1 MASTVYTESV
11 VTLNATQA
19 EATMNAL
26 KSSADDLRK
35 KMIEATKL
43 GNTEDAAKYQ
53 KQLDQVNKSM
63 QSIRKETKDYADIMK
78 KINGSSLNELAKAY
92 SGLNRQIK
100 NLVPGTQEFIEKS
113 KQLKQVKARM
123 DEINAGIKGT
133 NKTLDSLKGLLP
145 KIGLATFFVAAGKAL
160 MKFAKDA
167 VAQTQ
172 LIGDRWGQFTSGM
185 SHAYNTFVAD
195 LSSGKGWKELIQ
207 NMRDS
212 YKVGKEVAAILDE
225 IFERNNSLSL
235 KEAEYNVE
243 IEKNKQIMKDVS
255 KTDEERLAA
264 AEEAMRLERELANER
279 KEIAAQEAEARKMEL
294 QDRTKLSDAELEF
307 YVKEYNQNRDILLQA
322 QEYNAEVRRLENT
335 VKASQMSAMW
345 ANNAVSAAQAGE
357 QIQAA
362 QKALR
367 DYIDTADE
375 GLKKVAE
382 MDAKYQLSNDELVD
396 NYVKATVK
404 MKNADADY
412 YRSTTRTVT
421 TINSL
426 RKDIS
431 NSRQKAS
438 EDAYKKEI
446 SDVDKH
452 QREMQVKAKE
462 AYAKGEISE
471 KQYQDRL
478 LAIQEQAL
486 KSKMAISERYKKD
499 TIEFQSQLLDLTI
512 KQQEEFRKLMEEA
525 EKDAEKVFKE
535 IYEQS
540 EAEIKEIMDQID
552 VEFEAEIQHLLEL
565 VDKAKEVRDALD
577 PSTALGEQMQ
587 TEMASLQEM
596 YDNRL
601 LTEEEF
607 QKAKQALVKRY
618 MQENLNIELEGWEK
632 GMQKAQSIIEGVS
645 NMVTALQDAEQ
656 AHLDARMKAEIAAV
670 GDNAERKEE
679 IENEYE
685 QKKLET
691 QKKYAVA
698 DMVISIAKTLAAG
711 ALAVMQAF
719 AQLGP
724 IPGAIAAGIIG
735 ITTAAEVASIVA
747 QKNAIMATT
756 AGSTGSSSSSTQIGA
771 RVPTGF
777 SSGGYTTPASND
789 YQEVGVV
796 HANEWVAPA
805 SMVRSNPIVFR
816 RLEQA
821 RKRGTSISGI
831 SGFAD
836 GGMTSPSS
844 DMVAPSLAS
853 MDPALIAQLVA
864 VLQYIIDNGIPAY
877 VVLSQINAQQ
887 ELQMNMKKITGKV

>member
-1 MASTVYTESV
+1 MASTIYTESI

-78 KINGSSLNELAKAY
+78 KLNGSSLNELAKAY

-123 DEINAGIKGT
+123 DEINSGIKGT

-145 KIGLATFFVAAGKAL
+145 KIGLATFFVAAGNAL

-172 LIGDRWGQFTSGM
+172 LIGDKWGQFTSGM

-195 LSSGKGWKELIQ
+195 LTSGKGWKELIE
-207 NMRDS
+207 NMRES
-212 YKVGKEVAAILDE
+212 YKVGKEVAAMLDE
-225 IFERNNSLSL
+225 IFERQNSLSL
-235 KEAEYNVE
+235 MEAEYNVE
-243 IEKNKQIMKDVS
+243 IEKNKQIMKDTS
-255 KTDEERLAA
+255 KTEEERLAA

-279 KEIAAQEAEARKMEL
+279 KEIAAQEAEARKLEL
-294 QDRTKLSDAELEF
+294 QDRTDMSDADLEF
-307 YVKEYNQNRDILLQA
+307 YIRQYNQNRDILLQA
-322 QEYNAEVRRLENT
+322 QEYNAEVRRLEAA
-335 VKASQMSAMW
+335 VKASRSTAMW
-345 ANNAVSAAQAGE
+345 ADNAVAIAAAGE
-357 QIQAA
+357 QMERARQAL
-362 QKALR
+362 Q
-367 DYIDTADE
+367 DYINTADE
-375 GLKKVAE
+375 GLKRVAE

-396 NYVKATVK
+396 NYVKARVK
-404 MKNADADY
+404 MTNADADY

-426 RKDIS
+426 RKEMS
-431 NSRQKAS
+431 SGHQKAAD
-438 EDAYKKEI
+438 DAYKKEI
-446 SDVDKH
+446 SEVEKH
-452 QREMQVKAKE
+452 QKEMEVKAKE

-471 KQYQDRL
+471 QQYQDRL
-478 LAIQEQAL
+478 ISIQEQAL
-486 KSKMAISERYKKD
+486 RSKMAISERYKKE
-499 TIEFQSQLLDLTI
+499 TLEYQSQLLDMTI
-512 KQQEEFRKLMEEA
+512 KQQQEFKKLLEEA
-525 EKDAEKVFKE
+525 EKDAEKVFQD
-535 IYEQS
+535 IAEQS
-540 EAEIKEIMDQID
+540 EADIKEIMDD
-552 VEFEAEIQHLLEL
+552 LDAEFQAEIDHLLEL
-565 VDKAKEVRDALD
+565 CDQAKKVRDALD
-577 PSTALGEQMQ
+577 PKTALGEQMQ
-587 TEMASLQEM
+587 TELASLQEM

-607 QKAKQALVKRY
+607 QRAKHDLVKRY
-618 MQENLNIELEGWEK
+618 MQENLNLELEGWEK
-632 GMQKAQSIIEGVS
+632 GMQKAQSIIEGAS

-656 AHLDARMKAEIAAV
+656 ARLEARMQAELSAV
-670 GDNAERKEE
+670 GDNAEAREE
-679 IENEYE
+679 IENKYE

-698 DMVISIAKTLAAG
+698 DMVINIAKTLAAG

-724 IPGAIAAGIIG
+724 IAGAVMAGVIG
-735 ITTAAEVASIVA
+735 VTTAAEIATIVA

-756 AGSTGSSSSSTQIGA
+756 AGSTGSSSPQIGA
-771 RVPTGF
+771 RVATGY
-777 SSGGYTTPASND
+777 SGGGYTTEAGND
-789 YQEVGVV
+789 YKEVGVV

-805 SMVRSNPIVFR
+805 SMVRANPIVFR

-821 RKRGTSISGI
+821 RKRGTSVSGV

-836 GGMTSPSS
+836 GGMTTPSS
-844 DMVAPSLAS
+844 NMVAPGLSS
-853 MDPALIAQLVA
+853 MDPALVAQLVA

-877 VVLSQINAQQ
+877 VLLSEINSQQ
-887 ELQMNMKKITGKV
+887 ELQSTMKKITGKK

>member
-1 MASTVYTESV
+1 MASTIYTESI

-78 KINGSSLNELAKAY
+78 KLNGSSLNELAKAY

-123 DEINAGIKGT
+123 DEINSGIKGT

-172 LIGDRWGQFTSGM
+172 LIGDKWGQFTSGM

-195 LSSGKGWKELIQ
+195 LTSGKGWKELIE
-207 NMRDS
+207 NMRES
-212 YKVGKEVAAILDE
+212 YKVGKEVAAMLDE
-225 IFERNNSLSL
+225 IFERQNSLSL
-235 KEAEYNVE
+235 MEAEYNVE
-243 IEKNKQIMKDVS
+243 IEKNKQIMRDTS
-255 KTDEERLAA
+255 KSEEERLAA
-264 AEEAMRLERELANER
+264 AEEAMRLEKELAEQK

-307 YVKEYNQNRDILLQA
+307 YVRQYNQNRDILLQA
-322 QEYNAEVRRLENT
+322 QEYNAEVRRLEAA
-335 VKASQMSAMW
+335 VKASRSTAMW
-345 ANNAVSAAQAGE
+345 ADNAVAIAAAGE
-357 QIQAA
+357 QMERARQAL
-362 QKALR
+362 Q
-367 DYIDTADE
+367 DYINTADE

-396 NYVKATVK
+396 NYVKARVK
-404 MKNADADY
+404 MTNADADY

-426 RKDIS
+426 RKEMS
-431 NSRQKAS
+431 SGHQKAAD
-438 EDAYKKEI
+438 DAYKKEI
-446 SDVDKH
+446 AGVDKH
-452 QREMQVKAKE
+452 QKEMEVKAKE

-471 KQYQDRL
+471 QQYQDRL
-478 LAIQEQAL
+478 LSIQEQAL
-486 KSKMAISERYKKD
+486 KSKMAISERYKKE
-499 TIEFQSQLLDLTI
+499 TLEYQSQLLDMTI
-512 KQQEEFRKLMEEA
+512 KQQQEFKKLLEEA
-525 EKDAEKVFKE
+525 EKDAEKVFQD
-535 IYEQS
+535 IAEQS
-540 EAEIKEIMDQID
+540 EADIKEIMDD
-552 VEFEAEIQHLLEL
+552 LDAEFQAEIDHLLEL
-565 VDKAKEVRDALD
+565 CDQAKKVRDALD
-577 PSTALGEQMQ
+577 PKTALGEQMQ
-587 TEMASLQEM
+587 TELASLQEM

-607 QKAKQALVKRY
+607 QRAKHDLVKRY
-618 MQENLNIELEGWEK
+618 MQENLNLELEGWEK
-632 GMQKAQSIIEGVS
+632 GMQKAQSIIEGAS

-656 AHLDARMKAEIAAV
+656 ARLEARMQAELSAV
-670 GDNAERKEE
+670 GDNAEAREE
-679 IENEYE
+679 IENKYE

-698 DMVISIAKTLAAG
+698 DMVINIAKTLAAG

-724 IPGAIAAGIIG
+724 IAGAVMAGVIG
-735 ITTAAEVASIVA
+735 VTTAAEIATIVA

-756 AGSTGSSSSSTQIGA
+756 AGSTGSSSPQIGA
-771 RVPTGF
+771 RVATGY
-777 SSGGYTTPASND
+777 SGGGYTTEAGND
-789 YQEVGVV
+789 YKEVGVV

-805 SMVRSNPIVFR
+805 SMVRANPIVFR

-821 RKRGTSISGI
+821 RKRGTSVSGV

-836 GGMTSPSS
+836 GGMTTPSS
-844 DMVAPSLAS
+844 NMVAPGLSS
-853 MDPALIAQLVA
+853 MDPALVAQLVA

-877 VVLSQINAQQ
+877 VLLSEINSQQ
-887 ELQMNMKKITGKV
+887 ELQSTMKKITGKK

>member
-1 MASTVYTESV
+1 MASTIYTESI

-78 KINGSSLNELAKAY
+78 KLNGSSLNELAKAY

-113 KQLKQVKARM
+113 KQLRQVKARM
-123 DEINAGIKGT
+123 DEINSGIKGT

-195 LSSGKGWKELIQ
+195 LTSGKGWRELIE
-207 NMRDS
+207 NMRES
-212 YKVGKEVAAILDE
+212 YKVGKEVAAMLDE
-225 IFERNNSLSL
+225 IFERQNSLSL
-235 KEAEYNVE
+235 QEAEYNVE
-243 IEKNKQIMKDVS
+243 IEKNKQIMKDTS
-255 KTDEERLAA
+255 KTEEERLAA

-279 KEIAAQEAEARKMEL
+279 KEIAAQEAEARKLEL
-294 QDRTKLSDAELEF
+294 QDRTKMSDAELEF
-307 YVKEYNQNRDILLQA
+307 YIREYNQNRDILLQA
-322 QEYNAEVRRLENT
+322 QEYNAEVRRLEAA
-335 VKASQMSAMW
+335 VKASRSTAMW
-345 ANNAVSAAQAGE
+345 ADNAVAIAAAGE
-357 QIQAA
+357 QMERARQAL
-362 QKALR
+362 Q
-367 DYIDTADE
+367 DYINTADE
-375 GLKKVAE
+375 GLKRVAE

-396 NYVKATVK
+396 NYVKARVK
-404 MKNADADY
+404 MTNADADY
-412 YRSTTRTVT
+412 YRSTTKTVT

-426 RKDIS
+426 RKEMS
-431 NSRQKAS
+431 SGHQKAAD
-438 EDAYKKEI
+438 DAYKKEI
-446 SDVDKH
+446 SEVEKH
-452 QREMQVKAKE
+452 QKEMEVKAKE

-471 KQYQDRL
+471 QQYQDRL
-478 LAIQEQAL
+478 ISIQEQAL
-486 KSKMAISERYKKD
+486 RSKMAISERYKKE
-499 TIEFQSQLLDLTI
+499 TLEYQSQLLDLTI
-512 KQQEEFRKLMEEA
+512 KQQQEFKKLLEEA
-525 EKDAEKVFKE
+525 EKDAEKVFQD
-535 IYEQS
+535 IAEQS
-540 EAEIKEIMDQID
+540 EADIKEIMDD
-552 VEFEAEIQHLLEL
+552 LDAEFQAEIDHLLEL
-565 VDKAKEVRDALD
+565 CDQAKKVRDALD
-577 PSTALGEQMQ
+577 PKTALGEQMQ
-587 TEMASLQEM
+587 TELASLQEM

-607 QKAKQALVKRY
+607 QRAKHDLVKRY
-618 MQENLNIELEGWEK
+618 MQENLNLELEGWEK
-632 GMQKAQSIIEGVS
+632 GMQKAQSIIEGAS

-656 AHLDARMKAEIAAV
+656 ARLEARMQAELSAV
-670 GDNAERKEE
+670 GDNAEAREE
-679 IENEYE
+679 IENKYE

-698 DMVISIAKTLAAG
+698 DMVINIAKTLAAG

-724 IPGAIAAGIIG
+724 IAGAVMAGVIG
-735 ITTAAEVASIVA
+735 VTTAAEIATIVA

-756 AGSTGSSSSSTQIGA
+756 AGSTGSSSPQIGA
-771 RVPTGF
+771 RVATGY
-777 SSGGYTTPASND
+777 SGGGYTTEAGND

-805 SMVRSNPIVFR
+805 SMVRANPIVFR

-821 RKRGTSISGI
+821 RKRGTSVSGV

-836 GGMTSPSS
+836 GGMTTPSS
-844 DMVAPSLAS
+844 NMVAPGLSS
-853 MDPALIAQLVA
+853 MDPALVAQLVA

-877 VVLSQINAQQ
+877 VLLSEINSQQ
-887 ELQMNMKKITGKV
+887 ELQSTMKKITGKK

>member
-1 MASTVYTESV
+1 MASTIYTESI

-78 KINGSSLNELAKAY
+78 KLNGSSLNELAKAY

-123 DEINAGIKGT
+123 DEINSGIKGT

-172 LIGDRWGQFTSGM
+172 LIGDKWGQFTSGM

-195 LSSGKGWKELIQ
+195 LTSGKGLRELIE
-207 NMRDS
+207 NMRES
-212 YKVGKEVAAILDE
+212 YKVGKEVAAMLDE
-225 IFERNNSLSL
+225 IFERQNSLSL
-235 KEAEYNVE
+235 QEAEYNVE
-243 IEKNKQIMKDVS
+243 IEKNKQIMKDTS
-255 KTDEERLAA
+255 KTEEERLAA

-294 QDRTKLSDAELEF
+294 QDRTKMSDAELEF
-307 YVKEYNQNRDILLQA
+307 YIREYNQNRDILLQA
-322 QEYNAEVRRLENT
+322 QEYNAEVRRLEAA
-335 VKASQMSAMW
+335 VKASRSTAMW
-345 ANNAVSAAQAGE
+345 ADNAVAIAAAGE
-357 QIQAA
+357 QMERARQAL
-362 QKALR
+362 Q
-367 DYIDTADE
+367 DYINTADE

-396 NYVKATVK
+396 NYVKARVK
-404 MKNADADY
+404 MTNADADY

-426 RKDIS
+426 RKEMS
-431 NSRQKAS
+431 SGHQKAAD
-438 EDAYKKEI
+438 DAYKKEI
-446 SDVDKH
+446 SEVEKH
-452 QREMQVKAKE
+452 QKEMEVKAKE

-471 KQYQDRL
+471 QQYQDRL
-478 LAIQEQAL
+478 LSIQEQAL
-486 KSKMAISERYKKD
+486 KSKMAISERYKKE
-499 TIEFQSQLLDLTI
+499 TLEYQSQLLDLTI
-512 KQQEEFRKLMEEA
+512 KQQQEFKKLLEEA
-525 EKDAEKVFKE
+525 EKDAEKVYQD
-535 IYEQS
+535 IAEQS
-540 EAEIKEIMDQID
+540 EADIKEFMDD
-552 VEFEAEIQHLLEL
+552 LDAEFQAEIDHLLEL
-565 VDKAKEVRDALD
+565 CDQAKKVRDALD
-577 PSTALGEQMQ
+577 PKTALGEQMQ
-587 TEMASLQEM
+587 TELASLQEM

-607 QKAKQALVKRY
+607 QRAKHDLVKRY
-618 MQENLNIELEGWEK
+618 MQENLNLELEGWEK
-632 GMQKAQSIIEGVS
+632 GMQKAQSIIEGAS

-656 AHLDARMKAEIAAV
+656 ARLEARMQAELSAV
-670 GDNAERKEE
+670 GDNAEAREE
-679 IENEYE
+679 IENKYE

-698 DMVISIAKTLAAG
+698 DMVINIAKTLAAG

-724 IPGAIAAGIIG
+724 IAGAVMAGVIG
-735 ITTAAEVASIVA
+735 VTTAAEIATIVA

-756 AGSTGSSSSSTQIGA
+756 AGSTGSSSPQIGA
-771 RVPTGF
+771 RVATGY
-777 SSGGYTTPASND
+777 SGGGYTTEAGND
-789 YQEVGVV
+789 YKEVGVV

-805 SMVRSNPIVFR
+805 SMVRANPIVFR

-821 RKRGTSISGI
+821 RKRGTSVSGV

-836 GGMTSPSS
+836 GGMTTPSS
-844 DMVAPSLAS
+844 NMVAPGLSS
-853 MDPALIAQLVA
+853 MDPALVAQLVA

-877 VVLSQINAQQ
+877 VLLSEINSQQ
-887 ELQMNMKKITGKV
+887 ELQSTMKKITGKK

>member
-1 MASTVYTESV
+1 MASTIYTESI

-78 KINGSSLNELAKAY
+78 KLNGSSLNELAKAY

-113 KQLKQVKARM
+113 KQLRQVKARM
-123 DEINAGIKGT
+123 DEINSGIKGT

-195 LSSGKGWKELIQ
+195 LTSGKGWRELIE
-207 NMRDS
+207 NMRES
-212 YKVGKEVAAILDE
+212 YKVGKEVAAMLDE
-225 IFERNNSLSL
+225 IFERQNSLSL
-235 KEAEYNVE
+235 QEAEYNVE
-243 IEKNKQIMKDVS
+243 IEKNKQIMKDTS
-255 KTDEERLAA
+255 KTEEERLAA

-279 KEIAAQEAEARKMEL
+279 KEIAAQEAEARKLEL
-294 QDRTKLSDAELEF
+294 QDRTKMSDAELEF
-307 YVKEYNQNRDILLQA
+307 YIREYNQNRDILLQA
-322 QEYNAEVRRLENT
+322 QEYNAEVRRLEAA
-335 VKASQMSAMW
+335 VKASRITAMW
-345 ANNAVSAAQAGE
+345 ADNAVAIAAAGE
-357 QIQAA
+357 QMERARQAL
-362 QKALR
+362 Q
-367 DYIDTADE
+367 DYINTADE
-375 GLKKVAE
+375 GLKRVAE

-396 NYVKATVK
+396 NYVKARVK
-404 MKNADADY
+404 MTNADADY

-426 RKDIS
+426 RKEMS
-431 NSRQKAS
+431 SGHQKAAD
-438 EDAYKKEI
+438 DAYKKEI
-446 SDVDKH
+446 SEVEKH
-452 QREMQVKAKE
+452 QKEMEVKAKE

-471 KQYQDRL
+471 QQYQDRL
-478 LAIQEQAL
+478 IPIQEQAL
-486 KSKMAISERYKKD
+486 RSKMAISERYKKE
-499 TIEFQSQLLDLTI
+499 TLEYQSQLLDMTI
-512 KQQEEFRKLMEEA
+512 KQQQEFKKLLEEA
-525 EKDAEKVFKE
+525 EKDAEKVFQD
-535 IYEQS
+535 IAEQS
-540 EAEIKEIMDQID
+540 EADIKEIMDD
-552 VEFEAEIQHLLEL
+552 LDAEFQAEIDHLLEL
-565 VDKAKEVRDALD
+565 CDQAKKVRDALD
-577 PSTALGEQMQ
+577 PKTALGEQMQ
-587 TEMASLQEM
+587 TELASMQEM

-607 QKAKQALVKRY
+607 QRAKHDLVKRY
-618 MQENLNIELEGWEK
+618 MQENLNLELEGWEK
-632 GMQKAQSIIEGVS
+632 GMQKAQSIIEGAS

-656 AHLDARMKAEIAAV
+656 ARLEARMQAELSAV
-670 GDNAERKEE
+670 GDNAEAREE
-679 IENEYE
+679 IENKYE

-698 DMVISIAKTLAAG
+698 DMVINIAKTLAAG

-724 IPGAIAAGIIG
+724 IAGAVMAGVIG
-735 ITTAAEVASIVA
+735 VTTAAEIATIVA

-756 AGSTGSSSSSTQIGA
+756 AGSTGSSSPQIGA
-771 RVPTGF
+771 RVATGY
-777 SSGGYTTPASND
+777 SGGGYTTEAGND

-805 SMVRSNPIVFR
+805 SMVRANPIVFR

-821 RKRGTSISGI
+821 RKRGTSVSGV

-836 GGMTSPSS
+836 GGMTTPSS
-844 DMVAPSLAS
+844 NMVAPGLSS
-853 MDPALIAQLVA
+853 MDPALVAQLVA

-877 VVLSQINAQQ
+877 VLLSEINSQQ
-887 ELQMNMKKITGKV
+887 ELQSTMKKITGKK

>member
-1 MASTVYTESV
+1 MASTIYTESI

-78 KINGSSLNELAKAY
+78 KLNGSSLNELAKAY

-123 DEINAGIKGT
+123 DEINSGIKGT

-195 LSSGKGWKELIQ
+195 LTSGKGWKELIE
-207 NMRDS
+207 NMRES
-212 YKVGKEVAAILDE
+212 YKVGKEVAAMLDE
-225 IFERNNSLSL
+225 IFERQNSLSL
-235 KEAEYNVE
+235 MEAEYNVE
-243 IEKNKQIMKDVS
+243 IEKNKQIMKDTS
-255 KTDEERLAA
+255 KTEEERLAA

-294 QDRTKLSDAELEF
+294 QDRTKMSDAELEF
-307 YVKEYNQNRDILLQA
+307 YIREYNQNRDILLQA
-322 QEYNAEVRRLENT
+322 QEYNAEVRRLEAA
-335 VKASQMSAMW
+335 VKASRSTAMW
-345 ANNAVSAAQAGE
+345 ADNAVAIAAAGE
-357 QIQAA
+357 QMERARQAL
-362 QKALR
+362 Q
-367 DYIDTADE
+367 DYINTADE

-396 NYVKATVK
+396 NYVKARVK
-404 MKNADADY
+404 MTNADADY

-426 RKDIS
+426 RKEMS
-431 NSRQKAS
+431 TGHQKAAD
-438 EDAYKKEI
+438 DAYKKEI
-446 SDVDKH
+446 AGVDKH
-452 QREMQVKAKE
+452 QKEMEVKAKE

-471 KQYQDRL
+471 QQYQDRL
-478 LAIQEQAL
+478 LSIQEQAL
-486 KSKMAISERYKKD
+486 KSKMAISERYKKE
-499 TIEFQSQLLDLTI
+499 TLEYQSQLLDLTI
-512 KQQEEFRKLMEEA
+512 KQQQEFKKLLEEA
-525 EKDAEKVFKE
+525 EKDAEKVFQE
-535 IYEQS
+535 LAEQS
-540 EAEIKEIMDQID
+540 EADIKEIMDD
-552 VEFEAEIQHLLEL
+552 LDAEFQAEIDHLLEL
-565 VDKAKEVRDALD
+565 CDQAKKVRDALD
-577 PSTALGEQMQ
+577 PKTALGEQMQ
-587 TEMASLQEM
+587 TELASLQEM

-607 QKAKQALVKRY
+607 QRAKHDLVKRY
-618 MQENLNIELEGWEK
+618 MQENLNLELEGWEK
-632 GMQKAQSIIEGVS
+632 GMQKAQSIIEGAS

-656 AHLDARMKAEIAAV
+656 ARLEARMQAELSAV
-670 GDNAERKEE
+670 GDNAEAREE
-679 IENEYE
+679 IENKYE
-685 QKKLET
+685 KKKLET

-698 DMVISIAKTLAAG
+698 DMVINIAKTLAAG

-724 IPGAIAAGIIG
+724 IAGAVMAGVIG
-735 ITTAAEVASIVA
+735 VTTAAEIATIVA

-756 AGSTGSSSSSTQIGA
+756 AGSTGSSSPQIGA
-771 RVPTGF
+771 RVATGY
-777 SSGGYTTPASND
+777 SGGGYTTEAGND
-789 YQEVGVV
+789 YKEVGVV

-805 SMVRSNPIVFR
+805 SMVRANPIVFR

-821 RKRGTSISGI
+821 RKRGTSVSGV

-836 GGMTSPSS
+836 GGMTTPSS
-844 DMVAPSLAS
+844 NMVAPGLSS
-853 MDPALIAQLVA
+853 MDPALVAQLVA

-877 VVLSQINAQQ
+877 VLLSEINSQQ
-887 ELQMNMKKITGKV
+887 ELQSTMKKITGKK

>member
-1 MASTVYTESV
+1 MASTIYTESI

-78 KINGSSLNELAKAY
+78 KLNGSSLNELAKAY

-123 DEINAGIKGT
+123 DEINSGIKGT

-172 LIGDRWGQFTSGM
+172 LIGDKWGQFTSGM

-195 LSSGKGWKELIQ
+195 LTSGKGWKELIE
-207 NMRDS
+207 NMRES
-212 YKVGKEVAAILDE
+212 YKVGKEVAAMLDE
-225 IFERNNSLSL
+225 IFERQNSLSL
-235 KEAEYNVE
+235 QEAEYNVE
-243 IEKNKQIMKDVS
+243 IEKNKQIMKDTS
-255 KTDEERLAA
+255 KTEEERLAA

-279 KEIAAQEAEARKMEL
+279 KEIAAQEAEARKLEL
-294 QDRTKLSDAELEF
+294 QDRTKMSDAELEF
-307 YVKEYNQNRDILLQA
+307 YIREYNQNRDILLQA
-322 QEYNAEVRRLENT
+322 QEYNAEVRRLEAA
-335 VKASQMSAMW
+335 VKASRSTAMW
-345 ANNAVSAAQAGE
+345 ADNAVAIAAAGE
-357 QIQAA
+357 QMERARQAL
-362 QKALR
+362 Q
-367 DYIDTADE
+367 DYINTADE
-375 GLKKVAE
+375 GLKRVAE

-396 NYVKATVK
+396 NYVKARVK
-404 MKNADADY
+404 MTNADADY

-426 RKDIS
+426 RKEMS
-431 NSRQKAS
+431 SGHQKAAD
-438 EDAYKKEI
+438 DAYKKEI
-446 SDVDKH
+446 SEVEMH
-452 QREMQVKAKE
+452 QKEMEVKAKE

-471 KQYQDRL
+471 QQYQDRL
-478 LAIQEQAL
+478 ISIQEQAL
-486 KSKMAISERYKKD
+486 RSKMAISERYKKE
-499 TIEFQSQLLDLTI
+499 TLEYQSQLLDMTI
-512 KQQEEFRKLMEEA
+512 KQQQEFKKLLEEA
-525 EKDAEKVFKE
+525 EKDAEKVFQD
-535 IYEQS
+535 IAEQS
-540 EAEIKEIMDQID
+540 EAYIKEIMDD
-552 VEFEAEIQHLLEL
+552 LDAEFQAEIDHLLEL
-565 VDKAKEVRDALD
+565 CDQAKKVRDALD
-577 PSTALGEQMQ
+577 PKTALGEQMQ
-587 TEMASLQEM
+587 TELASLQEM

-607 QKAKQALVKRY
+607 QRAKHDLVKRY
-618 MQENLNIELEGWEK
+618 MQENLNLELEGWEK
-632 GMQKAQSIIEGVS
+632 GMQKAQSIIEGAS

-656 AHLDARMKAEIAAV
+656 ARLEARMQAELSAV
-670 GDNAERKEE
+670 GDNAEAREE
-679 IENEYE
+679 IENKYE

-698 DMVISIAKTLAAG
+698 DMVINIAKTLAAG

-724 IPGAIAAGIIG
+724 IAGAVMAGVIG
-735 ITTAAEVASIVA
+735 VTTAAEIATIVA

-756 AGSTGSSSSSTQIGA
+756 AGSTGSSSPQIGA
-771 RVPTGF
+771 RVATGY
-777 SSGGYTTPASND
+777 SGGGYTTEAGND
-789 YQEVGVV
+789 YKEVGVV

-805 SMVRSNPIVFR
+805 SMVRANPIVFR

-821 RKRGTSISGI
+821 RKRGTSVSGV

-836 GGMTSPSS
+836 GGMTTPSS
-844 DMVAPSLAS
+844 NMVAPGLSS
-853 MDPALIAQLVA
+853 MDPSLVAQLVA

-877 VVLSQINAQQ
+877 VLLSEINSQQ
-887 ELQMNMKKITGKV
+887 ELQSTMKKITGKK

>member
-1 MASTVYTESV
+1 MASTIYTESI

-78 KINGSSLNELAKAY
+78 KLNGSSLNELAKAY

-123 DEINAGIKGT
+123 DEINSGIKGT

-172 LIGDRWGQFTSGM
+172 LIGDKWGQFTSGM

-195 LSSGKGWKELIQ
+195 LTSGKGWKELIE
-207 NMRDS
+207 NMRES
-212 YKVGKEVAAILDE
+212 YKVGKEVAAMLDE
-225 IFERNNSLSL
+225 IFERQNSLSL
-235 KEAEYNVE
+235 QEAEYNVE
-243 IEKNKQIMKDVS
+243 IEKNKQIMKDTS
-255 KTDEERLAA
+255 KTEEERLAA

-279 KEIAAQEAEARKMEL
+279 KEIAAQEAEARKL
-294 QDRTKLSDAELEF
+294 QDRTKMSDAELEF
-307 YVKEYNQNRDILLQA
+307 YIREYHQNRDILLQA
-322 QEYNAEVRRLENT
+322 QEYNAEVRRLEAA
-335 VKASQMSAMW
+335 VKASRSTAMW
-345 ANNAVSAAQAGE
+345 ADNAVAIAAAGE
-357 QIQAA
+357 QMERARQAL
-362 QKALR
+362 Q
-367 DYIDTADE
+367 DYINTADE
-375 GLKKVAE
+375 GLKRVAE

-396 NYVKATVK
+396 NYVKARVK
-404 MKNADADY
+404 MTNADADY

-426 RKDIS
+426 RKEMS
-431 NSRQKAS
+431 SGHQKAAD
-438 EDAYKKEI
+438 DAYKKEI
-446 SDVDKH
+446 SEVEKH
-452 QREMQVKAKE
+452 QKEMEVKAKE

-471 KQYQDRL
+471 QQYQDRL
-478 LAIQEQAL
+478 ISIQEQAL
-486 KSKMAISERYKKD
+486 RSKMAISERYKKE
-499 TIEFQSQLLDLTI
+499 TLEYQSQLLDMTI
-512 KQQEEFRKLMEEA
+512 KQQQEFKKLLEEA
-525 EKDAEKVFKE
+525 EKDAEKVFQD
-535 IYEQS
+535 IAEQS
-540 EAEIKEIMDQID
+540 EADIKEIMDD
-552 VEFEAEIQHLLEL
+552 LDAEFQAEIDHLLEL
-565 VDKAKEVRDALD
+565 CDQAKKVRDALD
-577 PSTALGEQMQ
+577 PKTALGEQMQ
-587 TEMASLQEM
+587 TELASLQEM

-607 QKAKQALVKRY
+607 QRAKHDLVKRY
-618 MQENLNIELEGWEK
+618 MQENLNLELEGWEK
-632 GMQKAQSIIEGVS
+632 GMQKAQSIIEGAS

-656 AHLDARMKAEIAAV
+656 ARLEARMQAELSAV
-670 GDNAERKEE
+670 GDNAEAREE
-679 IENEYE
+679 IENKYE

-698 DMVISIAKTLAAG
+698 DMVINIAKTLAAG

-724 IPGAIAAGIIG
+724 IAGAVMAGVIG
-735 ITTAAEVASIVA
+735 VTTAAEIATIVA

-756 AGSTGSSSSSTQIGA
+756 AGSTGSSSPQIGA
-771 RVPTGF
+771 RVATGY
-777 SSGGYTTPASND
+777 SGGGYTTEAGND
-789 YQEVGVV
+789 YKEVGVV

-805 SMVRSNPIVFR
+805 SMVRANPIVFR

-821 RKRGTSISGI
+821 RKRGTSVSGV

-836 GGMTSPSS
+836 GGMTTPSS
-844 DMVAPSLAS
+844 NMVAPGLSS
-853 MDPALIAQLVA
+853 MDPALVAQLVA

-877 VVLSQINAQQ
+877 VLLSEINSQQ
-887 ELQMNMKKITGKV
+887 ELQSTMKKITGKK

>member
-1 MASTVYTESV
+1 MASTIYTESI

-78 KINGSSLNELAKAY
+78 KLNGSSLNELAKAY

-123 DEINAGIKGT
+123 DEINSGIKGT

-172 LIGDRWGQFTSGM
+172 LIGDKWGQFTSGM

-195 LSSGKGWKELIQ
+195 LSSGKGWRELIQ
-207 NMRDS
+207 NMRES
-212 YKVGKEVAAILDE
+212 YKVGKEVAAMLDE
-225 IFERNNSLSL
+225 IFERQNSLSL
-235 KEAEYNVE
+235 QEAEYNVE
-243 IEKNKQIMKDVS
+243 IEKNKQIMKDTS
-255 KTDEERLAA
+255 KTEEERLAA

-279 KEIAAQEAEARKMEL
+279 KEIAAQEAEARKLEL
-294 QDRTKLSDAELEF
+294 QDRTKMSDAELEF
-307 YVKEYNQNRDILLQA
+307 YIREYNQNRDILLQA
-322 QEYNAEVRRLENT
+322 QEYNAEVRRLEAA
-335 VKASQMSAMW
+335 VKASRSTAMW
-345 ANNAVSAAQAGE
+345 ADNAVAIAAAGE
-357 QIQAA
+357 QMERARQAL
-362 QKALR
+362 Q
-367 DYIDTADE
+367 DYINTADE

-396 NYVKATVK
+396 NYVKARVK
-404 MKNADADY
+404 MTNADADY

-426 RKDIS
+426 RKEMS
-431 NSRQKAS
+431 SGHQKAAD
-438 EDAYKKEI
+438 DAYKKEI
-446 SDVDKH
+446 AGVDKH
-452 QREMQVKAKE
+452 QKEMEVKAKE

-471 KQYQDRL
+471 QQYQDRL
-478 LAIQEQAL
+478 LSIQEQAL
-486 KSKMAISERYKKD
+486 KSKMAISERYKKE
-499 TIEFQSQLLDLTI
+499 TLEYQSQLLDMTI
-512 KQQEEFRKLMEEA
+512 KQQQEFKKLLEEA
-525 EKDAEKVFKE
+525 EKDAEKVFQD
-535 IYEQS
+535 IAEQS
-540 EAEIKEIMDQID
+540 EADIKEIMDD
-552 VEFEAEIQHLLEL
+552 LDAEFQAEIDHLLEL
-565 VDKAKEVRDALD
+565 CDQAKKVRDALD
-577 PSTALGEQMQ
+577 PKTALGEQMQ
-587 TEMASLQEM
+587 TELASLQEM

-607 QKAKQALVKRY
+607 QRAKHDLVKRY
-618 MQENLNIELEGWEK
+618 MQENLNLELEGWEK
-632 GMQKAQSIIEGVS
+632 GMQKAQSIIEGAS

-656 AHLDARMKAEIAAV
+656 ARLEARMQAELSAV
-670 GDNAERKEE
+670 GDNAEAREE
-679 IENEYE
+679 IENKYE

-698 DMVISIAKTLAAG
+698 DMVINIAKTLAAG

-724 IPGAIAAGIIG
+724 IAGAVMAGVIG
-735 ITTAAEVASIVA
+735 VTTAAEIATIVA

-756 AGSTGSSSSSTQIGA
+756 AGSTGSSSPQIGA
-771 RVPTGF
+771 RVATGY
-777 SSGGYTTPASND
+777 SGGGYTTEAGND
-789 YQEVGVV
+789 YKEVGVV

-805 SMVRSNPIVFR
+805 SMVRANPIVFR

-821 RKRGTSISGI
+821 RKRGTSVSGV

-836 GGMTSPSS
+836 GGMTTPSS
-844 DMVAPSLAS
+844 NMVAPGLSS
-853 MDPALIAQLVA
+853 MDPALVAQLVA

-877 VVLSQINAQQ
+877 VLLSEINSQQ
-887 ELQMNMKKITGKV
+887 ELQSTMKKITGKK

>member
-1 MASTVYTESV
+1 MASTIYTESI

-78 KINGSSLNELAKAY
+78 KLNGSSLNELAKAY

-123 DEINAGIKGT
+123 DEINSGIKGT

-172 LIGDRWGQFTSGM
+172 LIGDKWGQFTSGM

-195 LSSGKGWKELIQ
+195 LTSGKGWKELIE
-207 NMRDS
+207 NMRES
-212 YKVGKEVAAILDE
+212 YKVGKEVAAMLDE
-225 IFERNNSLSL
+225 IFERQNSLSL
-235 KEAEYNVE
+235 MEAEYNVE
-243 IEKNKQIMKDVS
+243 IEKNKQIMKDTS
-255 KTDEERLAA
+255 KSEEERLAA
-264 AEEAMRLERELANER
+264 AEEAMRLEKELAEQK

-307 YVKEYNQNRDILLQA
+307 YVRQYNQNRDILLQA
-322 QEYNAEVRRLENT
+322 QEYNAHVKELEAAVR
-335 VKASQMSAMW
+335 ASKFSAMW
-345 ANNAVSAAQAGE
+345 ADNAVAVAAASQQMQQA
-357 QIQAA
+357 QQAL
-362 QKALR
+362 Q
-367 DYIDTADE
+367 DYINTADE

-396 NYVKATVK
+396 NYVKARVK
-404 MKNADADY
+404 MTNADAEY
-412 YRSTTRTVT
+412 YRSTTKTVT

-426 RKDIS
+426 RKEMS
-431 NSRQKAS
+431 SGHQKAAD
-438 EDAYKKEI
+438 DAYKKEI
-446 SDVDKH
+446 SEVEKH
-452 QREMQVKAKE
+452 QKEMEVKAKE

-471 KQYQDRL
+471 QQYQDRL
-478 LAIQEQAL
+478 ISIQEQAL
-486 KSKMAISERYKKD
+486 RSKMAISERYKKE
-499 TIEFQSQLLDLTI
+499 TLEYQSQLLDLTI
-512 KQQEEFRKLMEEA
+512 KQQQEFKKLLEEA
-525 EKDAEKVFKE
+525 EKDAEKVFQE
-535 IYEQS
+535 LAEQS
-540 EAEIKEIMDQID
+540 EADIKEIMDD
-552 VEFEAEIQHLLEL
+552 LDAEFQAEIDHLLEL
-565 VDKAKEVRDALD
+565 CDQAKKVRDALD
-577 PSTALGEQMQ
+577 PKTALGEQMQ
-587 TEMASLQEM
+587 TELASLQEM

-607 QKAKQALVKRY
+607 QRAKHDLVKRY
-618 MQENLNIELEGWEK
+618 MQENLNLELEGWEK
-632 GMQKAQSIIEGVS
+632 GMQKAQSIIEGAS

-656 AHLDARMKAEIAAV
+656 ARLEARMQAELSAV
-670 GDNAERKEE
+670 GDNAEAREE
-679 IENEYE
+679 IENKYE

-698 DMVISIAKTLAAG
+698 DMVINIAKTLAAG

-724 IPGAIAAGIIG
+724 IAGAVMAGVIG
-735 ITTAAEVASIVA
+735 VTTAAEIATIVA

-756 AGSTGSSSSSTQIGA
+756 AGSTGSSSPQIGA
-771 RVPTGF
+771 RVATGY
-777 SSGGYTTPASND
+777 SGGGYTTEAGND

-805 SMVRSNPIVFR
+805 SMVRANPIVFR

-821 RKRGTSISGI
+821 RKRGTSVSGV

-836 GGMTSPSS
+836 GGMTTPSS
-844 DMVAPSLAS
+844 NMVAPGLSS
-853 MDPALIAQLVA
+853 MDPALVAQLVA

-877 VVLSQINAQQ
+877 VLLSEINSQQ
-887 ELQMNMKKITGKV
+887 ELQSTMKKITGKK